1 MAKQTVPP
9 LPLPKGW
16 PTRVCPAAQGQSP
29 RMIQR
34 GPYLILAGVIPLEAF
49 AASFP
54 TQPMVE
60 MTQLSDFTF
69 GGPLQSVGINR
80 LPGRLFLTG

>member
-1 MAKQTVPP
+1 MAKQTAPR

-34 GPYLILAGVIPLEAF
+34 GPYLILASVFPLGAL

-54 TQPMVE
+54 TQPVVE
-60 MTQLSDFTF
+60 MPRISAFTF
-69 GGPLQSVGINR
+69 GGLVHLRRVRSAAGLR
-80 LPGRLFLTG
+80 A